1 MFKKLRAIL
10 DQTEF
15 DILLG
20 LSGDVSLIFV
30 IDTTGSMGDE
40 IEAAKEIA
48 RAIAAH
54 QRDAPV
60 NFILSPFSD
69 PSKHEDKRRV
79 YVNLVPRA
87 FSAFQNLAALLKIVA
102 EKLLGTRL
110 GLCCLF

>member
-20 LSGDVSLIFV
+20 ISGDVSLIFV

-69 PSKHEDKRRV
+69 PSKHEDECRV
-79 YVNLVPRA
+79 YVV
-87 FSAFQNLAALLKIVA
+87 SCKVA
-102 EKLLGTRL
+102 CNGFRHSRFWHGNSPIKNDGDARQK
-110 GLCCLF
+110 F